1 MAGEP
6 VTVNVGIIIPNTGD
20 LPNLWGANALN
31 PDFVALDG
39 FQGGVTTIAVS
50 NAPITLSVPAGF
62 VATPSAGPT
71 QAQNA
76 VLRFIGTVTTNL
88 SVTLPMPGYY
98 ILDTTAIG
106 FASTG
111 LIVVRGVTATE
122 FVTLPIGHV
131 MHVYNDGAIVRFV
144 NLIAP
149 GLYQDYAGSSVPSW
163 ISNCSKPPFL
173 LCDGSTF
180 TAATYPI
187 LTSILGS
194 NVLPDFRG
202 RNSFF
207 VNGGTGR
214 LTTAGAGI
222 DGNTLFA
229 SGGNNGV
236 TLAVNQIPAG
246 VPSVNASQ
254 TINVTSAN
262 TDILRLGSAT
272 FGGSFNQTGGFGFGF
287 IGSAPSQSAMTSSGS
302 NNINVSSTN
311 GAQAVVPST
320 TQGTVGGVR
329 MIRAA

>member
-6 VTVNVGIIIPNTGD
+6 VTVNTGLVIPNTGD
-20 LPNLWGANALN
+20 LVNTWGSAALN

-111 LIVVRGVTATE
+111 LIVVRGVTGTE

-180 TAATYPI
+180 SSVTYPI
-187 LTSILGS
+187 LNGILGG
-194 NVLPDFRG
+194 NTLPDFRG
-202 RNSFF
+202 RGGFF
-207 VNGGTGR
+207 YNGGTGR

-236 TLAVNQIPAG
+236 TLAVNQIPSG
-246 VPSVNASQ
+246 VPSSNASQ
-254 TINVTSAN
+254 AISVASTFS
-262 TDILRLGSAT
+262 DILRLSPST

-287 IGSAPSQSAMTSSGS
+287 LASAPSQINVASAGT
-302 NNINVSSTN
+302 NNISVTSTN
-311 GAQAVVPST
+311 SAQVVVPST
-320 TQGTVGGVR
+320 TQGTVGGIR